1 MRKFNI
7 NVNGK
12 SYAVEVEEIGGDAVA
27 SAPVKAIPVASA
39 PVAST
44 PVASAPVASAP
55 AAPAAAPQGAGK
67 PVNSPMPGLVKK
79 LCFSNGATVKEG
91 DTIIIL
97 EAMKMDTP
105 ISAPS
110 AGVITYSTSEG
121 TNVDTGA
128 VLCTIA

>member
-39 PVAST
+39 PAASA